1 MKLKQQ
7 MQKLFPKLTEV
18 DLISLPNVAV
28 AMGTFGL
35 FNTLIL
41 PAAAEDYIGNQG
53 ISFDR
58 DTIVE
63 FEFIESHGAYQSTF
77 GAIDLDSCQT
87 DTSGAIIFDS
97 CDKTPLFQE
106 VKPADNYEYEKVY
119 SNSSYETDLGKADS
133 EDFIGT
139 PGNTVPQPKA
149 EFLFEAGKR
158 YAFYLE
164 SQFEGQP
171 SGVVYSTDL
180 FNSENNRQALFE
192 NEILSTTEV
201 ATRRNSP
208 SSNRFANL
216 VDGGLLINFEDTG
229 ATLVKESDLD
239 ADFDDFVVGVGGSLE
254 CLYPEME

>member
-139 PGNTVPQPKA
+139 PVIP
-149 EFLFEAGKR
+149 FLNLKRNFCLKQGK
-158 YAFYLE
+158 
-164 SQFEGQP
+164 
-171 SGVVYSTDL
+171 DM
-180 FNSENNRQALFE
+180 
-192 NEILSTTEV
+192 LS
-201 ATRRNSP
+201 
-208 SSNRFANL
+208 
-216 VDGGLLINFEDTG
+216 I
-229 ATLVKESDLD
+229 
-239 ADFDDFVVGVGGSLE
+239 
-254 CLYPEME
+254 